1 MRKVILRDKRKIPPF
16 NEPAREL
23 SVLTKPLWLHQRDIL
38 ARFTTEEREVDAL
51 SEIPNDRVE
60 TLVYRDNLYFD
71 TYFIEEFLER
81 ARASGKACQVA
92 FEIDDPAI
100 IEHGIYLQKGIRRQG
115 NYFVA
120 DLWYFPIGSDLDVR
134 PLVIAAESIFFT

>member
-38 ARFTTEEREVDAL
+38 AHYTTEEREVDSL
-51 SEIPNDRVE
+51 SEMPNDRME

-71 TYFIEEFLER
+71 SYFIEEFLER
-81 ARASGKACQVA
+81 AKASGKACQVA
-92 FEIDDPAI
+92 FALDDPAI
-100 IEHGIYLQKGIRRQG
+100 LEHGIYVQRGIRRQG
-115 NYFVA
+115 N
-120 DLWYFPIGSDLDVR
+120 
-134 PLVIAAESIFFT
+134 